1 MLNPSKTKKGDV
13 DEVKISGNVMA
24 TITEDVKGLPD
35 GTKYQIVIENVT
47 TPLITQNSIN
57 TTSVRTP
64 RINWNKLFNILMN
77 I

>member
-13 DEVKISGNVMA
+13 DEVKIIGNVMA